1 MLLQNSYSIFPL
13 GDSALTIDFGN
24 RINENINETVLG
36 LFRAIQQKPLFG
48 MIETVPAYSSLS
60 IYYDPVKLKKRISL
74 HETAFDHIK
83 KEVENFLET
92 FSCPETPAS
101 KVVNIPVCYDEDYAT
116 DLGRIAEI
124 KKIDKEEIIRLH
136 CSQTYRVY
144 MIGFLPGF
152 PYLGT
157 LDEKIAMPRKSQ
169 PQMVAEGSVAI
180 AGKQTGIYPL
190 TSPGG
195 WNIIGR
201 TPLKLFDPYRE
212 EPTLLNAGD
221 VVEFYPIGKNEFLNL
236 LA

>member
-1 MLLQNSYSIFPL
+1 MLLRNSYSIFPL
-13 GDSALTIDFGN
+13 GDAALTIDFGN
-24 RINENINETVLG
+24 RIDENINETVLN
-36 LFRAIQQKPLFG
+36 LFRAFLQKPLFG

-60 IYYDPVKLKKRISL
+60 IYYDPVKLKKRFSAN
-74 HETAFDHIK
+74 ETAFDHIK
-83 KEVENFLET
+83 KEVEKFLESFQWT
-92 FSCPETPAS
+92 ETPAS
-101 KVVNIPVCYDEDYAT
+101 KVIKIPVCYEEEYAT
-116 DLGRIAEI
+116 DLERIAEI
-124 KKIDKEEIIRLH
+124 KKIDKEEIVRLH

-157 LDEKIAMPRKSQ
+157 LDEKLSVPRKSQ
-169 PQMVAEGSVAI
+169 PQIVAAGSVAI

-195 WNIIGR
+195 WNVIGR

-212 EPTLLNAGD
+212 DPTLLNAGD